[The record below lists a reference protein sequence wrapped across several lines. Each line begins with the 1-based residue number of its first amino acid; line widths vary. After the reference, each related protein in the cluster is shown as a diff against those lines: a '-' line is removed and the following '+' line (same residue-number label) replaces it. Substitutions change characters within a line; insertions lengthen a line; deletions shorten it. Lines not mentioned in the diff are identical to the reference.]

1 METQHLKEW
10 RDDLHRCI
18 RCAYCFEGCP
28 IFKELGWEV
37 DGARGKV
44 VISYGLLAGDL
55 DASEYVAEKLFQ
67 CTFCRDCEERCS
79 ANVPVSD
86 ILAAARTDLWSGG
99 FQYDSHKALLNK
111 IEKSGNIFNKK
122 LESPSFEGEK
132 AVLLGC
138 RLLERKED
146 AEKYVEILEK
156 LDVKPKTFDET
167 CCGMPFSVLGD
178 KKGFE
183 NQQNKFLETIPEG
196 NKEIVCVCT
205 TCVFFIRK
213 KYPDLKARYIIE
225 EIVERLPHYKNRIKK
240 LNVTATYHDPCN
252 VARGLDMV
260 DEPRWLLEE
269 IGVNLVEMQTYGK
282 EARCCGGG
290 GGLLLTDEEL
300 SDKLALN
307 RVNDALETGAEY
319 LVTLCPTCEFNLRKA
334 VEKNGVK
341 IEVKNVLD
349 LIYEAI
355 VGNGKEMK
363 TANHKISI
371 NTRYETI
378 FPS

>member
-1 METQHLKEW
+1 LETQYLKKW
-10 RDDLHRCI
+10 TDDLHRCI

-28 IFKELGWEV
+28 VFKELGWEV

-44 VISYGLLAGDL
+44 VISYGLLVGDL
-55 DASEYVAEKLFQ
+55 EATEYVAEKLYQ
-67 CTFCRDCEERCS
+67 CTFCGDCVERCS
-79 ANVPVSD
+79 ASVSIPD
-86 ILAAARTDLWSGG
+86 ILAAARADLWSDG
-99 FQYDSHKALLNK
+99 FRIDYHKTLLDK
-111 IEKSGNIFNKK
+111 IEASGNIFNEK
-122 LESPSFEGEK
+122 LESPTFQGEK

-146 AEKYVEILEK
+146 AQKYIEILEE
-156 LDVKPKTFDET
+156 LDVKPRTFDET

-178 KKGFE
+178 NDGFK
-183 NQQNKFLETIPEG
+183 NQQAKFLETIPDG
-196 NKEIVCVCT
+196 NHEIICVCT

-225 EIVERLPHYKNRIKK
+225 EIVDRLPNYKDKITK

-252 VARGLDMV
+252 VARGLGMV

-269 IGVNLVEMQTYGK
+269 IGVDLVEMKTYGK

-290 GGLLLTDEEL
+290 GGLLVTDEEL
-300 SDKLALN
+300 SDKLAFN

-334 VEKNGVK
+334 VDKNNAG
-341 IEVKNVLD
+341 IQVKNVLD
-349 LIYEAI
+349 FVYDAI
-355 VGNGKEMK
+355 VGNEK
-363 TANHKISI
+363 
-371 NTRYETI
+371 
-378 FPS
+378 